1 MTKKWHVGSVGMAK
15 VNISMPPCRIH
26 LGLSLYK
33 VLEPQLIVFLL
44 KEWIRRHAFWEF
56 MSKVF
61 AVDLIETNAQ
71 FNSLESPFRNWMHWK
86 LQVFGYRLFKYL
98 YKSIVWPV
106 CAQDYIQDLLWE
118 IDLNP
123 MDQIKVMVPIMR
135 VPLNFRLFL
144 TANAC

>member
-1 MTKKWHVGSVGMAK
+1 MAK

-61 AVDLIETNAQ
+61 VVDLIETNAQ
-71 FNSLESPFRNWMHWK
+71 FNSLESPFRNWMH
-86 LQVFGYRLFKYL
+86 
-98 YKSIVWPV
+98 
-106 CAQDYIQDLLWE
+106 
-118 IDLNP
+118 
-123 MDQIKVMVPIMR
+123 
-135 VPLNFRLFL
+135 
-144 TANAC
+144 